1 MSVKIPN
8 GTTFEIAA
16 TLSTAKAFTAIS
28 NAKPAVLTAAAHGL
42 ANGDV
47 IVIDSAWAKL
57 NGRPARVIDS
67 DVGDFAAEG
76 VDTTSVKKTIRQAPV
91 RDWFVLRPAG
101 PKSLRSPSRPQ
112 TAVSSNF

>member
-16 TLSTAKAFTAIS
+16 TLSVPKAFTAIS

-42 ANGDV
+42 TDGDV

-67 DVGDFAAEG
+67 DTGEFSAEG
-76 VDTTSVKKTIRQAPV
+76 VDTTSVKSYPV
-91 RDWFVLRPAG
+91 GSGAG
-101 PKSLRSPSRPQ
+101 GYPRGDRLDANRSDHR
-112 TAVSSNF
+112 ANCERW